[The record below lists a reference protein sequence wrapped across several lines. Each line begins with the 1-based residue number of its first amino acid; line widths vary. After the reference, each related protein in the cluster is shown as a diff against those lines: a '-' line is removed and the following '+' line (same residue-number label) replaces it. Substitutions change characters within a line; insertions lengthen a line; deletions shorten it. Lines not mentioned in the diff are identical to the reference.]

1 MRIGAGK
8 YHFLRGGGGEGLE
21 LFTEAKAAFSAIFAG
36 VKIVPLPGR
45 RPLHGTAGRA
55 GDYPLPLFP
64 NGIAAGGKRDNRK
77 VSVGCQICGFFC
89 KMEQGNTSFCVA
101 DVGRVRGCGPR
112 QKRQF
117 PPPLPT
123 RKSSHRPVGKSLRGT
138 VDRAAVYLLLLFP
151 NGIAAEGKEG

>member
-1 MRIGAGK
+1 M
-8 YHFLRGGGGEGLE
+8 E